1 MTLFLTNIL
10 DMKEVQVYVTKVPLE
25 FVSSSFGHTLTYNT
39 THSRFNSSLRTK
51 IKIIHLPLE
60 RKVILHK
67 ITNDDYKTTTEL
79 HGQVRQ
85 FQKNKEEVI
94 TKNFKEM

>member
-39 THSRFNSSLRTK
+39 TQGS
-51 IKIIHLPLE
+51 
-60 RKVILHK
+60 V
-67 ITNDDYKTTTEL
+67 
-79 HGQVRQ
+79 QVWE
-85 FQKNKEEVI
+85 QKSK
-94 TKNFKEM
+94 

>member
-10 DMKEVQVYVTKVPLE
+10 DLKEVQVYVTKVPLE
-25 FVSSSFGHTLTYNT
+25 FVSSSFGHTLTYNMT
-39 THSRFNSSLRTK
+39 QGSISSLRTK
-51 IKIIHLPLE
+51 IKVHLPLE

-67 ITNDDYKTTTEL
+67 ITNDDYKKTTEL

-85 FQKNKEEVI
+85 FQKKKKKEVI